1 MSKTLQGHRTTL
13 NGASFSNLDPLP
25 SSKFSIFYLNI
36 VRYKLNAVGYDE
48 ATTT

>member
-1 MSKTLQGHRTTL
+1 MSKTLQGHRTKL

-36 VRYKLNAVGYDE
+36 VRYKLDAVGYDE